1 MSQKQKSGG
10 LDIFRIIAALLV
22 ISIHTSPFS
31 GISENL
37 DFFVTRIVAR
47 VAVPFFFMVTGQYI
61 LSDFYNQNR
70 KNKTDASKIWNYI
83 KKLFFMYIISII
95 IYIPIGIYAGHY
107 RGLDLLGALKIL
119 LFDGTFYHLW
129 YFPACIIGVLL
140 VYGMSRWLDIGMMTE
155 IAVWARS
162 QVEWDLEDCR
172 SNGSLWRRSK
182 QTYRRAGKTPGNRL
196 QDGSET
202 GVSHNQ
208 YA

>member
-70 KNKTDASKIWNYI
+70 KNKPDASKIWNYI

-107 RGLDLLGALKIL
+107 RGLDLLGALKML

-129 YFPACIIGVLL
+129 YFPACIIGVNVIL
-140 VYGMSRWLDIGMMTE
+140 SRANGKFLEELFKVEVPEINEGIVEIKNVQRDPGFRAKVMVSSIDSKIDPIGT
-155 IAVWARS
+155 
-162 QVEWDLEDCR
+162 
-172 SNGSLWRRSK
+172 
-182 QTYRRAGKTPGNRL
+182 
-196 QDGSET
+196 
-202 GVSHNQ
+202 
-208 YA
+208 